1 MSDEVGY
8 NSTMKKRTLSRRLVQ
23 LRKDGGLT
31 AAEACRRLEWSE
43 GKLSY
48 IERAMWIRPNPRDV
62 RDLCE
67 LYGLEGEERDA
78 LIQLAKDARERG
90 WWRKYND
97 VLPSE
102 LPGLEGGASRIR
114 TFEIMLVPGLLQVP
128 SYSESLTRTK
138 FEDTVEISRR
148 VAARGE
154 RRKILV
160 RDDPPAPDYHAV
172 FDEAALLRITDPA
185 IRKEQIEHL
194 LEMGERDNITIQV
207 IPIDRSFYNG
217 IGEVFVV
224 LDFPDPQERG
234 IVFLE
239 TYNDERYLEE
249 RDELARYIVR
259 FDRLCVDALDP
270 EETSAHL
277 RRRIE

>member
-1 MSDEVGY
+1 MTENAGY
-8 NSTMKKRTLSRRLVQ
+8 NSTMKKRALSRRLVQ
-23 LRKDGGLT
+23 HRKDSELT
-31 AAEACRRLEWSE
+31 AVEVCKRLEWSE

-48 IERAMWIRPNPRDV
+48 IERGMWIRPNPRDV
-62 RDLCE
+62 RDLCD
-67 LYGLEGEERDA
+67 LYGVEGEERDA
-78 LIQLAKDARERG
+78 LVQMARDARERG

-114 TFEIMLVPGLLQVP
+114 TFEALLVPGLLQVP
-128 SYSESLTRTK
+128 SYSEALTRTK

-154 RRKILV
+154 RRKVLT
-160 RDDPPAPDYHAV
+160 REDPPAPEFHAV
-172 FDEAALLRITDPA
+172 FDEAALLRITDPS
-185 IRKEQIEHL
+185 IRDEQIKHL
-194 LEMGERDNITIQV
+194 AAMGEQDNVTIQV
-207 IPIDRSFYNG
+207 IPIDRGFYHG
-217 IGEVFVV
+217 IGEVFTV
-224 LDFPDPQERG
+224 LDFPDVQERG

-249 RDELARYIVR
+249 RDELARYIFR
-259 FDRLCVDALDP
+259 FDKLCADALDP
-270 EETSAHL
+270 EETSAFL